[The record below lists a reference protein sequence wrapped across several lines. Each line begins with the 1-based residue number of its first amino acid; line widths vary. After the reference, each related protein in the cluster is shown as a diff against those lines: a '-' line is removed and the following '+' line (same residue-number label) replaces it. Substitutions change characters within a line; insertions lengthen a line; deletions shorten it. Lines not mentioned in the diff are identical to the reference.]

1 MQAHRPL
8 SLCPFCE
15 HRSPS
20 GSKFCNQ
27 CGAALH
33 LQPCRHCGALN
44 DVTQTR
50 QCARCHQ
57 DLGPLES
64 EPLQADPPVS
74 GALSPRPALPLVSE
88 LVVDRDWRLAGE
100 PASASTRGPRWPWLL
115 APGLLLAGLSAWA
128 GYRLA
133 LHQAAAQSS
142 APAVQPAGPAASA
155 PRVLAPPT
163 PTPTPTLNTSVEPV
177 RASPPPTLPA
187 PPPAPAAVAATASS
201 APPPAAAGATLRNP
215 PRPAVVAPPAALPGR
230 AASAAACSEAMAA
243 LGLCAYRGDSP
254 SPSSP
259 RSP

>member
-50 QCARCHQ
+50 ECARCHQ
-57 DLGPLES
+57 DLGPLEP

-100 PASASTRGPRWPWLL
+100 PSSASTRGPRWPWLL

-133 LHQAAAQSS
+133 LHQAAAQPP
-142 APAVQPAGPAASA
+142 APAVLSAGPAASA
-155 PRVLAPPT
+155 PGALAP

-177 RASPPPTLPA
+177 RASAPPTL
-187 PPPAPAAVAATASS
+187 PAPAAVAATASS
-201 APPPAAAGATLRNP
+201 APPPAAAGAVLRNP